1 MKKFEINSFGMQ
13 EMTVQ
18 ETRNTDGGS
27 LTVLLV
33 CAAAALLFASC
44 DGVTVNIFSN
54 NTTSVSAGDVTVGN
68 KTSN

>member
-33 CAAAALLFASC
+33 CAAAALLLASC
-44 DGVTVNIFSN
+44 DNVQVTIFSN
-54 NTTSVSAGDVTVGN
+54 NSTSAGDVTVGN
-68 KTSN
+68 KTN

>member
-1 MKKFEINSFGMQ
+1 MKKIEINSFGMQ

-33 CAAAALLFASC
+33 CAAAALLLASC
-44 DGVTVNIFSN
+44 GHDNTFEYHIFEGNNAEVN
-54 NTTSVSAGDVTVGN
+54 TGE
-68 KTSN
+68 K